1 MKLRL
6 VGSSVTW
13 FPIYLILILASELA
27 GSEILAAS
35 SDSALLAK
43 QQAESKGYLF
53 VTSHDEIMRRA
64 KGEARLRVTVSVPD
78 GMLKALSDAFM
89 KKYPFIDTRAGEIR
103 GAQAYLRQLQEIKAG
118 LIKGLDVNDLAADY
132 YDEYLPHQKKVD
144 ILSMAEQGVLQI
156 PRQMID
162 PINRNV
168 VAVGSGIHVVAYNKK
183 LISANKIPDTWDSF
197 LKPEFKDG
205 KFALDI
211 RPREVSALVPAWGY
225 ERTVDFARKL
235 AAQKPVWISGNTRAL
250 IAMLAGEYALY
261 FGPNVDSVLRVKDKD
276 LTDALG
282 YKLIEPVPVRLTE
295 TYSVLNTAEH
305 PYSALLWLEFLASP
319 EGQKIFDKAGP
330 YEGSVFIPGT
340 VQEQAVRGKKLSVVD
355 WHHYTKIEEYQKKI
369 IEAYGF
375 PSAEGAGKK

>member
-1 MKLRL
+1 MKPSLNKGAQFFMIPL
-6 VGSSVTW
+6 MLGIW
-13 FPIYLILILASELA
+13 M
-27 GSEILAAS
+27 AS
-35 SDSALLAK
+35 SGVFAGEPVPGLAK
-43 QQAESKGYLF
+43 AKREAEAKGYIF
-53 VTSHDEIMRRA
+53 VASHDEIVSGA
-64 KGEARLRVTVSVPD
+64 KREGRLRVIVSLPE
-78 GMLKALSDAFM
+78 GMLKVLSDAFM
-89 KKYPFIDTRAGEIR
+89 KKYPFIDAHAGEIR
-103 GAQAYLRQLQEIKAG
+103 GTQAYLRQLQEIKAG
-118 LIKGLDVNDLAADY
+118 LTKALDVNDLAADY
-132 YDEYLPHQKKVD
+132 YDEYLPHQKKLD

-156 PRQMID
+156 PRPMID

-183 LISANKIPDTWDSF
+183 LISANKVPDAWEGF

-211 RPREVSALVPAWGY
+211 RPREVSALVPAWGF
-225 ERTVDFARKL
+225 ERTVDFARRL

-250 IAMLAGEYALY
+250 TAMLAGEYALY
-261 FGPNVDSVLRVKDKD
+261 FGPNVDSILRMKDKD

-295 TYSVLNTAEH
+295 TYSVLNTSEH

-319 EGQKIFDKAGP
+319 EGQKIFDTAGP
-330 YEGSVFIPGT
+330 YEASVFIPGT